1 VAKSRPEKRRHKAKP
16 VQPPLPGMPS
26 PLPPGTAR
34 ILPMQLQ
41 IGDRMSD
48 STGEWEVI
56 GHPYTTNGGKNVHVR
71 VQRADR
77 PGMVEAPLW
86 GS

>member
-1 VAKSRPEKRRHKAKP
+1 
-16 VQPPLPGMPS
+16 
-26 PLPPGTAR
+26 
-34 ILPMQLQ
+34 MQLQ

-56 GHPYTTNGGKNVHVR
+56 GHPYTINGGKNVHVR

-77 PGMVEAPLW
+77 FFREGHGDTAGILRGGQAMMRTRRASAIVTH
-86 GS
+86 

>member
-1 VAKSRPEKRRHKAKP
+1 M
-16 VQPPLPGMPS
+16 PP
-26 PLPPGTAR
+26 PLPPGTTR

-56 GHPYTTNGGKNVHVR
+56 GHPHTINGGKNVHVR

-77 PGMVEAPLW
+77 LGMVEARLW
-86 GS
+86 GSFEKVTVIRRASSEEGKR

>member
-1 VAKSRPEKRRHKAKP
+1 
-16 VQPPLPGMPS
+16 MPS

-56 GHPYTTNGGKNVHVR
+56 GHPYTINGGKNVHVR

-77 PGMVEAPLW
+77 PGMVEARLW
-86 GS
+86 GSFEKVTVIRRASSEGGKR